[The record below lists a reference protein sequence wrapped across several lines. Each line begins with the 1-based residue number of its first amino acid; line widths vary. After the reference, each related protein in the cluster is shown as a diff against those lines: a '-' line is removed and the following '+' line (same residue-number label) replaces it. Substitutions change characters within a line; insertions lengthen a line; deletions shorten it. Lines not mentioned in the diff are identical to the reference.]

1 MEGKV
6 QIYADVAIGVSNI
19 LKKYDL
25 LNAYEYATALKEYN
39 GISFAD
45 DEMEA
50 YKNGSKGIDWQNLML
65 QTGIS
70 QDYKLGISGGTAKIS
85 ILFQPMY

>member
-1 MEGKV
+1 M

-70 QDYKLGISGGTAKIS
+70 QDYKLGISGGTLKIS